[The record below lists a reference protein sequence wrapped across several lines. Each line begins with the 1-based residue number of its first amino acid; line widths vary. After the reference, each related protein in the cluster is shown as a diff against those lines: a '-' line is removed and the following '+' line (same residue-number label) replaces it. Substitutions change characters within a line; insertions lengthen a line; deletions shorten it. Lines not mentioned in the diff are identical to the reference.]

1 MTEAND
7 LTGGVVA
14 DGPGG
19 PGEPTDGA
27 VRGGLEAVPPGARP
41 GAGRRRAAKGREGLE
56 PPLRHRIITASLL
69 TVAALYFLTPVY
81 WLVVSST
88 KSSSDL
94 FGTFGF
100 WFHDPHPLD
109 YLHRVLTY
117 DDGIYV
123 RWFANSL
130 MYAGVGALAATLLS
144 AAAGYALAKY
154 RFPGREGIFNVILAG
169 VLIPGT
175 ALALPLYLLFSEI
188 GLANTY
194 WAVLI
199 PSVVSPFGVYLC
211 RIYAAAAVPDS
222 LLEAARIDGAG
233 EARIFSTLGL
243 RLMTPA
249 LVTVFLFQ
257 FVHIWNNF
265 FLPLVML
272 SDSDLYPIQL
282 GLTSWQGYADR
293 QPELYQYTVGGA
305 FLSVLPLMVLMGVLQ
320 RYWRTGLTEGSVK
333 A

>member
-1 MTEAND
+1 MSRGTR
-7 LTGGVVA
+7 T
-14 DGPGG
+14 
-19 PGEPTDGA
+19 TRSIRTA
-27 VRGGLEAVPPGARP
+27 VREVPVRAANA
-41 GAGRRRAAKGREGLE
+41 AGRPRGAATQV
-56 PPLRHRIITASLL
+56 PLRYRIITASLL
-69 TVAALYFLTPVY
+69 TLAAVYFLTPVY
-81 WLVVSST
+81 WLIVSAT
-88 KSSSDL
+88 KNSADL

-100 WFHDPHPLD
+100 WFAHPRPFDHLGA
-109 YLHRVLTY
+109 VLTY
-117 DDGIYV
+117 DHGVYV

-130 MYAGVGALAATLLS
+130 LYAGAGALAATLLS
-144 AAAGYALAKY
+144 AAAGYALAKFP
-154 RFPGREGIFNVILAG
+154 FPGREAVFNLVLAG

-175 ALALPLYLLFSEI
+175 ALALPLYFLFSSM

-194 WAVLI
+194 WAVLV

-233 EARIFSTLGL
+233 EARIFAGLGL

-257 FVHIWNNF
+257 FVHIWNNY

-272 SDSDLYPIQL
+272 ADSDLYPIQL
-282 GLTSWQGYADR
+282 GLTSWTGYADR

-305 FLSVLPLMVLMGVLQ
+305 FLSVLPLTVLMTVLQ

>member
-1 MTEAND
+1 MTR
-7 LTGGVVA
+7 
-14 DGPGG
+14 P
-19 PGEPTDGA
+19 P
-27 VRGGLEAVPPGARP
+27 VRY
-41 GAGRRRAAKGREGLE
+41 
-56 PPLRHRIITASLL
+56 RIITASLL
-69 TVAALYFLTPVY
+69 TVAALYFLVPVY
-81 WLVVSST
+81 WLVVSAT
-88 KSSSDL
+88 KNSADL

-100 WFHDPHPLD
+100 WFSDPHPVD
-109 YLHRVLTY
+109 YLTAVLAY
-117 DDGIYV
+117 DHGIYA

-130 MYAGVGALAATLLS
+130 CYAGIGAVCATLLS
-144 AAAGYALAKY
+144 AAAGYALAK
-154 RFPGREGIFNVILAG
+154 FPFRGREVVFNMVLAG

-175 ALALPLYLLFSEI
+175 ALALPLYFLFSAM
-188 GLANTY
+188 GLSNTY

-199 PSVVSPFGVYLC
+199 PSMVSPFGVYLC

-233 EARIFSTLGL
+233 EVRIFGGIGL

-257 FVHIWNNF
+257 FVHIWNNY

-282 GLTSWQGYADR
+282 GLTSWTGYADR
-293 QPELYQYTVGGA
+293 QPVLYQYTVGGA
-305 FLSVLPLMVLMGVLQ
+305 FLSVVPLMVLMTVLQ

>member
-1 MTEAND
+1 MTTG
-7 LTGGVVA
+7 LTEDAPA
-14 DGPGG
+14 DGAP
-19 PGEPTDGA
+19 
-27 VRGGLEAVPPGARP
+27 EADPRP
-41 GAGRRRAAKGREGLE
+41 RKNRRRGTGRGTGPR
-56 PPLRHRIITASLL
+56 PPLRYRIITVSLL
-69 TVAALYFLTPVY
+69 AVAALYFLIPVY
-81 WLVVSST
+81 WLAVSAT

-100 WFHDPHPLD
+100 WFHDPRPLD
-109 YLHRVLTY
+109 RLRQVLTH

-123 RWFANSL
+123 RWFLNSL
-130 MYAGVGALAATLLS
+130 LYAGVGALVATLLS
-144 AAAGYALAKY
+144 AAAGYALAVY
-154 RFPGREGIFNVILAG
+154 RFPGREAVFNVVLAG

-175 ALALPLYLLFSEI
+175 ALALPLYLLFSEL

-194 WAVLI
+194 AAVLI

-211 RIYAAAAVPDS
+211 RIYAAAAVPGS

-233 EARIFSTLGL
+233 ETRIFTTLGL

-272 SDSDLYPIQL
+272 SDSDLYPVQL

-305 FLSVLPLMVLMGVLQ
+305 LLSVLPLMVLMGVLQ

>member
-1 MTEAND
+1 MRQT
-7 LTGGVVA
+7 
-14 DGPGG
+14 
-19 PGEPTDGA
+19 
-27 VRGGLEAVPPGARP
+27 
-41 GAGRRRAAKGREGLE
+41 
-56 PPLRHRIITASLL
+56 PLPYRIVTASLL
-69 TVAALYFLTPVY
+69 TVAAVYFLVPVY
-81 WLVVSST
+81 WLTVSAT
-88 KSSSDL
+88 KSTGDL

-100 WFHDPHPLD
+100 WFADPRPLTRLGEVLSHDG
-109 YLHRVLTY
+109 
-117 DDGIYV
+117 GIYV
-123 RWFANSL
+123 RWFGNSL
-130 MYAGVGALAATLLS
+130 LYAGAGAVAATLLS
-144 AAAGYALAKY
+144 AAAGYALAKFP
-154 RFPGREGIFNVILAG
+154 FPGREGIFNVVLAG

-175 ALALPLYLLFSEI
+175 ALALPLYLLFSEL

-194 WAVLI
+194 WAVLV

-233 EARIFSTLGL
+233 EGRIFRVLVL
-243 RLMTPA
+243 RMMTPA

-282 GLTSWQGYADR
+282 GLTGWQGYADR

-333 A
+333 